1 MQTTLTRPMTEF
13 DPTQPA
19 LLYDRLHD
27 EIVTWDW
34 NGEGSDLWKRSA
46 LVRPDGA
53 VEWRGRIFAGWDEPL
68 GG

>member
-1 MQTTLTRPMTEF
+1 MLTTLTRPMIEF

-27 EIVTWDW
+27 EIVTWDS
-34 NGEGSDLWKRSA
+34 EGSDLWKRCA
-46 LVRPDGA
+46 LVRADGA
-53 VEWRGRIFAGWDEPL
+53 VEWNGRVFEGWDEPL